1 MLARLVPCG
10 SGGGGGGGLAG
21 SFLSSEELSESA
33 DSLTSLAGL
42 LPCKMEFFKSEM
54 KYKNMGVFADAS
66 LKACSHEIQL
76 VRISEWTTEKN
87 LYFELVHCRISS
99 WLGLM

>member
-76 VRISEWTTEKN
+76 VRVSEWTTEKIYILN
-87 LYFELVHCRISS
+87 
-99 WLGLM
+99 